1 MKIID
6 LVRHGEPDTSIHD
19 DFLRPLTLTGIR
31 QAEMVS
37 SKLQKQPYTH
47 IFASP
52 LRRSVETVVPLAK
65 KQNISVET
73 NNLLVERKM
82 PEWFDSSQK
91 FTDYINH
98 QWIDFKYYQAG
109 GESLQHAQTRYIS
122 FIKDKCKDDEHIAI
136 GSHGTVMSTI
146 YELVHPGEGF
156 EFWESLPYGSTLRLK
171 VNHDAYIYA
180 ELV

>member
-98 QWIDFKYYQAG
+98 QWLDFKYYQAG
-109 GESLQHAQTRYIS
+109 ENHYNMLKLGIFLLLRINV
-122 FIKDKCKDDEHIAI
+122 KM
-136 GSHGTVMSTI
+136 MSI
-146 YELVHPGEGF
+146 LPLVHME
-156 EFWESLPYGSTLRLK
+156 R
-171 VNHDAYIYA
+171 
-180 ELV
+180 